1 MRVSEH
7 LASKVKERSRSRQ
20 ETAPVQEDRKLS
32 TLSVD
37 QGELVQLESDSSN
50 LHTQEASTEVTS
62 TPPGCGWAPRTRG
75 RTRGRAVPRRT
86 TATRSPAAAA
96 GPQSAGTSPGRSSR
110 SSRRASGVMKIF
122 FSFDI
127 ACVRSSAGTGTGAA
141 RARS

>member
-50 LHTQEASTEVTS
+50 PPHPGGQHGGHQHAPGLRLGAAHQRSHQRSRSAAPHHRHQE
-62 TPPGCGWAPRTRG
+62 PG
-75 RTRGRAVPRRT
+75 
-86 TATRSPAAAA
+86 S
-96 GPQSAGTSPGRSSR
+96 SSR
-110 SSRRASGVMKIF
+110 AAISGDLARPLLAQFQASKWRHENIF
-122 FSFDI
+122 QF
-127 ACVRSSAGTGTGAA
+127 
-141 RARS
+141 